1 MKRVRTLEPSTSTT
15 MRVRLFTLILVL
27 GIHEIVTA
35 QTTAPA
41 PINPFD
47 ELAKQTSEVPEPKPA
62 SASLPPELAGVVEK
76 FQQAAKEF
84 ESKKKDIAMTALGR
98 YSSAAQ
104 SELSAAQFYI
114 TCQQMVQAR
123 LPDLNGATKKDE
135 KEKQDRAKQMADRIE
150 DAPGRAA
157 VFQLQL
163 QYLVFTM
170 EAPQMKDRG
179 AMISRLKDFAGKA
192 VNLIGTYAGVPTDET
207 KEKERSSSG
216 NRSRREAEKVKDE
229 REMERARRDLVQ
241 QAKTGVMS
249 SIFAQAY
256 NLQSYFEPLENW
268 PDSPLN
274 LEQIFKS
281 FVFPYRQ
288 QNKPEL
294 LASDWDEYIAHL
306 THLERCSQDER
317 GYSRWL
323 VGTYKSLLWSKWRDL
338 MKHGVNRAMA
348 ADELVKLIKEN
359 PTNEAVS
366 GWVEDLSSLT
376 QELIHPPEA
385 PPAEPKPN

>member
-1 MKRVRTLEPSTSTT
+1 MRARVITFI
-15 MRVRLFTLILVL
+15 VVL
-27 GIHEIVTA
+27 GLTGLVTA
-35 QTTAPA
+35 QTAAPA
-41 PINPFD
+41 PPINPFD
-47 ELAKQTSEVPEPKPA
+47 ELAKPNAESPEPKPA
-62 SASLPPELAGVVEK
+62 APSLPPELAGVVEK
-76 FQQAAKEF
+76 FQQAAKDF
-84 ESKKKDIAMTALGR
+84 ESKKKEIATTALGR

-123 LPDLNGATKKDE
+123 LPDLNGVTKKDE

-150 DAPGRAA
+150 EAPGRAA
-157 VFQLQL
+157 VLQLQL

-179 AMISRLKDFAGKA
+179 AVVSRLKDFAGKA
-192 VNLIGTYAGVPTDET
+192 VNLIATYAGVPTDET

-216 NRSRREAEKVKDE
+216 NRSRREAEKIKDE

-241 QAKTGVMS
+241 QAKTGVMG
-249 SIFAQAY
+249 SIFAQAF
-256 NLQSYFEPLENW
+256 NLQNYFEPMDNW
-268 PDSPLN
+268 PESPLN
-274 LEQIFKS
+274 LEQIFKN

-294 LASDWDEYIAHL
+294 MASEWDEYIAHV

-323 VGTYKSLLWSKWRDL
+323 VGHYKSLQWSKWRDL
-338 MKHGVNRAMA
+338 MKNGVSRAMA

-366 GWVEDLSSLT
+366 SWVEDLSSLT
-376 QELIHPPEA
+376 EELVNSPVA
-385 PPAEPKPN
+385 PPAEPKPQ